1 MARFLREK
9 KGITLSIVLVLL
21 LITSAWAV
29 YEVQPW
35 KDQSGTV
42 GATDRRF
49 TAGYIDALYVASSI
63 VFEGATDDAYEI
75 TLTMTEPATSD
86 KTITFGNTTGTV
98 LLSTAGVE
106 GYTSAVWG
114 ADGGFIFEGATQNTY
129 ETTLT
134 ATDATADRAILLP
147 DLGGVILT
155 SVAGTTDYTSAVWG
169 VTGGFSFEGATQDAS
184 ETTLT
189 ATDPSA
195 DRAILLPDLGGVLLT
210 SIAGTTGYTNAV
222 WGVTGGFSFEG
233 ATQDAFETTVTV
245 TDPTADRAII
255 FPDGGGVVLMSTAGA
270 LDIANAVT
278 GVTGGFEFEGSSADA
293 YETTLTA
300 TNPTAARTIALPDAS
315 GIVQLATVTV
325 SAKTAEYTITAAQT
339 GQMFTNE
346 GATADIIFNLPDAAA
361 GLNYIIANSDSTPY
375 SVTVNPVTADT
386 ILGSTN
392 AAGDA
397 VINMTQGGIIHVYGG
412 NASQWY
418 AYYYGTWADI
428 N

>member
-169 VTGGFSFEGATQDAS
+169 VTGGFSFEGATQDA
-184 ETTLT
+184 
-189 ATDPSA
+189 
-195 DRAILLPDLGGVLLT
+195 
-210 SIAGTTGYTNAV
+210 Y
-222 WGVTGGFSFEG
+222 
-233 ATQDAFETTVTV
+233 ETTVTV